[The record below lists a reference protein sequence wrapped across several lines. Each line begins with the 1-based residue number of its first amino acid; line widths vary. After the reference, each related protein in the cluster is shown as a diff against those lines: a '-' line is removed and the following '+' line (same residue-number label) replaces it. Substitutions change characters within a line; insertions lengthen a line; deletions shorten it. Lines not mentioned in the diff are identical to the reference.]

1 MKIVFLKIMFIVFGI
16 TLMSDVFAQCKDRKP
31 FYAIETDC
39 AKQYS
44 ESSYLSDGQNYRAL
58 LKGNEIAEFHTTFY
72 DENTYRI
79 AACTDVGGSLIFTIK
94 DPKDNVLFTNKDHE
108 NAPYW
113 DLEFN
118 ATLECKIIIQLPPE
132 TQELARGSVTAKETE
147 TNTEPDSLKKAKGT
161 TPQVSVCSVLIIGY
175 KQ

>member
-1 MKIVFLKIMFIVFGI
+1 MNG
-16 TLMSDVFAQCKDRKP
+16 VFAQCKDRKP
-31 FYAIETDC
+31 FHTIETDC

-44 ESSYLSDGQNYRAL
+44 ESSYLSDGQDYRAL
-58 LKGNEIAEFHTTFY
+58 LKGNEIVEFYTTFY

-79 AACTDVGGSLIFTIK
+79 AACTEIGGSLIFTIK
-94 DPKDNVLFTNKDHE
+94 DSRGNMLFTNKDHE

-118 ATLECKIIIQLPPE
+118 ATIECEIKIQLSAE
-132 TQELARGSVTAKETE
+132 TQKLAQGSVTTEEKE
-147 TNTEPDSLKKAKGT
+147 TNTEPDSLKST
-161 TPQVSVCSVLIIGY
+161 EDSTPQASVCSVLVIGY